1 MQRLLHLRHPS
12 AATPIPETPPLSPKR
27 RRSPLARGQAGLSDP
42 TARRQEL
49 WKHGEEKNA
58 GIGSQRAKQLGLNQP
73 KQQNLSEQQGNM
85 EADHKKKVSDW
96 MRLVMDRMDMTANQW
111 AKAANTSPAN
121 ITRVLKPG

>member
-1 MQRLLHLRHPS
+1 
-12 AATPIPETPPLSPKR
+12 
-27 RRSPLARGQAGLSDP
+27 
-42 TARRQEL
+42 
-49 WKHGEEKNA
+49 
-58 GIGSQRAKQLGLNQP
+58 
-73 KQQNLSEQQGNM
+73 M